1 MTIEEI
7 KSKYGVCQNDA
18 QNEDKA
24 TPAVK
29 AVKAEL
35 QKMLKTINQ
44 FEQEAAKK
52 GKLTVPHAI
61 VLMTMAGKLGVKL

>member
-1 MTIEEI
+1 MTLDEI

-52 GKLTVPHAI
+52 GKLTVSHAI
-61 VLMTMAGKLGVKL
+61 DLVAMARRLGVQI

>member
-1 MTIEEI
+1 MVDIENI
-7 KSKYGVCQNDA
+7 KQKYAMDA
-18 QNEDKA
+18 SNEDKA

-44 FEQEAAKK
+44 FEREAAKK
-52 GKLTVPHAI
+52 GKLTVSHAI
-61 VLMTMAGKLGVKL
+61 DLVAMARRLGVQI